1 MFTIDIQAPASK
13 SVSHRTC
20 IAAALASGVSHISG
34 VLESNDLIATRGCL
48 SAAGAEFDGQDG
60 VYKVTGVAGKPQGG
74 GVNEPTSLDMNESG
88 TSCRLLTAIVA
99 AGRGSFL
106 VHGQGRLHDRPIGD
120 LANALTK
127 LGVQVHWKEKVGCP
141 PLVIETQGLSAGT
154 TSISLEESSQ
164 YLSGLLM
171 AAPMAAGPVTIEVVG
186 KKVVSWPYV
195 ALSLM
200 VMNDF
205 GIDFTVEGKTD
216 NGFVPLDWRA
226 LESVQPGQIRFVV
239 RPSAYTARTYA
250 VEGDWSNASY
260 LLAAGVLGKH
270 PVRVNGLR
278 QDSLQGDKSI
288 LDILATMGATITWN
302 EAGDAVTIMGGEL
315 HGAELDMGHCP
326 DLVPT
331 VAMVASQASS
341 PTTIRNVAHLRIK
354 ESDRLAAV
362 ANEISKL
369 GVPVTTFEDG
379 LTVSPSG
386 DVSGTSYDFCTY
398 DDHRMAMSISLLELV
413 GVNVKLDNPKCVN
426 KSFPD
431 FFTRWDVIR
440 RANAE

>member
-20 IAAALASGVSHISG
+20 IAAAMAEGQSQISG
-34 VLESNDLIATRGCL
+34 VLESNDLIATRACL
-48 SAAGAEFDGQDG
+48 GAAGAVFEGEDGA
-60 VYKVTGVAGKPQGG
+60 YTVTGVAGVPQGG
-74 GVNEPTSLDMNESG
+74 TDEPANLDMNESG

-106 VHGQGRLHDRPIGD
+106 VHGRGRLHDRPIGD

-127 LGVQVHWKEKVGCP
+127 LGVTVHWREKVGCP
-141 PLVIETQGLSAGT
+141 PLVIETSGLSAGT

-171 AAPMAAGPVTIEVVG
+171 AAPMAAGPVTIEVTG

-200 VMNDF
+200 VMDDF
-205 GIDFTVEGKTD
+205 GIDFSVEGKTD
-216 NGFVPLDWRA
+216 TGFMPLDWRA
-226 LESVQPGQIRFVV
+226 LETVVPGQIRFQVK
-239 RPSAYTARTYA
+239 PSVYTARTYV

-260 LLAAGVLGKH
+260 FLAAGALGKH

-278 QDSLQGDKSI
+278 RDSLQGDKSI
-288 LDILATMGATITWN
+288 LDILSTMGATVEWN
-302 EAGDAVTIMGGEL
+302 DTGDAVTVTAEKL

-331 VAMVASQASS
+331 VAMAASQASS
-341 PTTIRNVAHLRIK
+341 QTTIRNVAHLRIK
-354 ESDRLAAV
+354 ESDRLEAV

-369 GVPVTTFEDG
+369 GVPVQTFDDG
-379 LTVSPSG
+379 LTVTPSG

-398 DDHRMAMSISLLELV
+398 DDHRLAMSISLLELA
-413 GVNVKLDNPKCVN
+413 GVNVRLDNPKCVD
-426 KSFPD
+426 KSFPE

-440 RANAE
+440 RANVD